1 MGKIELS
8 NIITLDFETYY
19 STEYSMSKP
28 TYNTSAYVRD
38 SQFHVHCCA
47 VKLGKKK
54 SKCYPGKELKVVF
67 ADIDWKNS
75 ALLAHNTAFDGFILA
90 ERYGIVPAFY
100 YDTLSMTRALHGEL
114 SRASLDTIAKL
125 YQLGAKHEGAL
136 ESTKNKRELSFD
148 ELKRLMHYCN
158 NDNELCW
165 NVFLKQIVVFPEAEL
180 ELIDLVVRMFC
191 NSPLQVDLDMARK
204 ALAEEMIA
212 RRSEILKSGAT
223 EEELQSNAKFAQR
236 LRELEVE
243 PPEKISLKTGHIN
256 YALAQT
262 DPEFLELLEHEDARV
277 VRLAKGRLAAK
288 SQQAETRAS
297 RLIQAGETGCLPVG
311 YNYSAA
317 KTHRFGGTNKLNLQN
332 LPRVNKKEP
341 KPSDGLRRS
350 IVAPPGH
357 VLVVVDSAQIEAR
370 TNAWLHD
377 QTDLVNLFAA
387 GEDVYSHM
395 AADIYGVPRA
405 KVTANQRFVGKVCL
419 AEGTLIYSNRGW
431 VEIQTLRDS
440 DLLWDGEHWVCHQG
454 LLNNGCKTTLNLCG
468 LWLTPDH
475 LVWSGTQWLEA
486 QYLAQDENILYR
498 ALASAADIWSSQG
511 ILEALAEASKR
522 SSSSATAIDQSTRL
536 QSLISEFLGALAAI
550 FAQSKRLLKNIIGA
564 TQKLCL
570 TTHTAL
576 ASSTD
581 SQQLSRAVTRPQA
594 VTTSLM
600 ERGESK
606 YAPHG
611 EKTERH
617 FLSTSRHWK
626 DGTSQN
632 SKWIAST
639 IIKDMPPKISA
650 LSVVQQMLKIND
662 KSQILKRQ
670 SLVYDVLSV
679 GPKNRFFALTSKGPL
694 LVHNCVLGL
703 GYSMGAT
710 KFQTTLALGI
720 MGPPVELEA
729 LTCQRIVNL
738 YRGRNRRITMGWDYC
753 RNILGRMARGQVGPM
768 YDGLLEFEPNTIWL
782 PNGLP
787 LHYPGLTQTENGE
800 FRFKSHGVWKKI
812 YGGLLVENIVQA
824 LARCIVMEQVLDWHH
839 WNKSL
844 KLRKNE
850 VARIC
855 MTTHDEGVNCV
866 PERLAEKALAEG
878 LMLFRTAPSWAE
890 GLPLDAEGSYDSRYS
905 K

>member
-1 MGKIELS
+1 MGKIELN

-28 TYNTSAYVRD
+28 TYNTSAYIRD
-38 SQFHVHCCA
+38 PQFHVHCCA

-54 SKCYPGKELKVVF
+54 SKCYPGKELKTVF

-114 SRASLDTIAKL
+114 SRASLDTIVKL

-136 ESTKNKRELSFD
+136 ESTKNKRELSSD

-191 NSPLQVDLDMARK
+191 NSPLQVDLGMARK

-236 LRELEVE
+236 LRELKVE

-262 DPEFLELLEHEDARV
+262 DPEFLELLEHENSHV
-277 VRLAKGRLAAK
+277 VRLARGRLAAK

-395 AADIYGVPRA
+395 AADIYGVSRT
-405 KVTANQRFVGKVCL
+405 KVTKEQRFVGKV
-419 AEGTLIYSNRGW
+419 
-431 VEIQTLRDS
+431 
-440 DLLWDGEHWVCHQG
+440 
-454 LLNNGCKTTLNLCG
+454 
-468 LWLTPDH
+468 
-475 LVWSGTQWLEA
+475 
-486 QYLAQDENILYR
+486 
-498 ALASAADIWSSQG
+498 
-511 ILEALAEASKR
+511 
-522 SSSSATAIDQSTRL
+522 AT
-536 QSLISEFLGALAAI
+536 
-550 FAQSKRLLKNIIGA
+550 
-564 TQKLCL
+564 
-570 TTHTAL
+570 
-576 ASSTD
+576 
-581 SQQLSRAVTRPQA
+581 
-594 VTTSLM
+594 
-600 ERGESK
+600 
-606 YAPHG
+606 
-611 EKTERH
+611 
-617 FLSTSRHWK
+617 
-626 DGTSQN
+626 
-632 SKWIAST
+632 
-639 IIKDMPPKISA
+639 
-650 LSVVQQMLKIND
+650 
-662 KSQILKRQ
+662 
-670 SLVYDVLSV
+670 
-679 GPKNRFFALTSKGPL
+679 
-694 LVHNCVLGL
+694 LGL

-720 MGPPVELEA
+720 MGPPVELDA

-753 RNILGRMARGQVGPM
+753 RNILGRMARGQAGRM
-768 YDGLLEFEPNTIWL
+768 YNGLLEFEPNTIWL

-787 LHYPGLTQTENGE
+787 MRYPGLTQTENGE

-824 LARCIVMEQVLDWHH
+824 LARCIVMEQILDWHH
-839 WNKSL
+839 WNKAL

-850 VARIC
+850 LAKIC

-866 PERLAEKALAEG
+866 PERLAEKALTEG

-890 GLPLDAEGSYDSRYS
+890 GLPLDAEGSYDRRYS

>member
-1 MGKIELS
+1 MGKIELN

-28 TYNTSAYVRD
+28 TYNTSAYIRD
-38 SQFHVHCCA
+38 PQFHVHCCA

-54 SKCYPGKELKVVF
+54 SKCYPGKELKTVF

-114 SRASLDTIAKL
+114 SRASLDTIVKL

-136 ESTKNKRELSFD
+136 ESTKNKRELKSD

-191 NSPLQVDLDMARK
+191 NSPLRVDLDMARK

-236 LRELEVE
+236 LRELKVE

-395 AADIYGVPRA
+395 AADIYGVPRT
-405 KVTANQRFVGKVCL
+405 KVTEEQRFVGKV
-419 AEGTLIYSNRGW
+419 
-431 VEIQTLRDS
+431 
-440 DLLWDGEHWVCHQG
+440 
-454 LLNNGCKTTLNLCG
+454 
-468 LWLTPDH
+468 
-475 LVWSGTQWLEA
+475 
-486 QYLAQDENILYR
+486 
-498 ALASAADIWSSQG
+498 
-511 ILEALAEASKR
+511 
-522 SSSSATAIDQSTRL
+522 AT
-536 QSLISEFLGALAAI
+536 
-550 FAQSKRLLKNIIGA
+550 
-564 TQKLCL
+564 
-570 TTHTAL
+570 
-576 ASSTD
+576 
-581 SQQLSRAVTRPQA
+581 
-594 VTTSLM
+594 
-600 ERGESK
+600 
-606 YAPHG
+606 
-611 EKTERH
+611 
-617 FLSTSRHWK
+617 
-626 DGTSQN
+626 
-632 SKWIAST
+632 
-639 IIKDMPPKISA
+639 
-650 LSVVQQMLKIND
+650 
-662 KSQILKRQ
+662 
-670 SLVYDVLSV
+670 
-679 GPKNRFFALTSKGPL
+679 
-694 LVHNCVLGL
+694 LGL

-720 MGPPVELEA
+720 MGPPVELDA

-753 RNILGRMARGQVGPM
+753 RNILGRMARGQAGRM
-768 YDGLLEFEPNTIWL
+768 YNGLLEFEPNTIWL

-787 LHYPGLTQTENGE
+787 MRYPGLTQTENGE

-839 WNKSL
+839 WNKAL

-850 VARIC
+850 LAKIC

-866 PERLAEKALAEG
+866 PERLAEKALTEG

-890 GLPLDAEGSYDSRYS
+890 GLPLDAEGSYDRRYS